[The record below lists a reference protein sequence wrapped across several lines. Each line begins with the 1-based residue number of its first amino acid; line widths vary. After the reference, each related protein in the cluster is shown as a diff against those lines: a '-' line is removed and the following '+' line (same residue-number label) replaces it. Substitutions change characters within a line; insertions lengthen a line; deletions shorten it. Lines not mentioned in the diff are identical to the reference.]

1 MTGAGAQLA
10 GAEGW
15 TAQVGGEEGGVKKQE
30 RETTKTGHGVEA
42 MERIR
47 VPPPSPL
54 KF

>member
-30 RETTKTGHGVEA
+30 RETTKTGHGVGSKGEDQS
-42 MERIR
+42 
-47 VPPPSPL
+47 PPPAPP
-54 KF
+54 